1 MPDRS
6 IAEIESA
13 AKALKPGE
21 PIVITAEEA
30 TVLVQ
35 QTSRTRQGYGKL
47 PPTVAFLMKKCTSGK
62 ARIHG
67 HSVKVEN

>member
-1 MPDRS
+1 MART
-6 IAEIESA
+6 IAEIEAA

-30 TVLVQ
+30 TALVQ
-35 QTSRTRQGYGKL
+35 QTRKARQDHSNP

-67 HSVKVEN
+67 HAVKVEN